1 MSKQVLLPSCFR
13 YCLCTGIKQYMMC
26 QQQRTQIYEVGY
38 LRLSPLTCWEC
49 PVSPTKQVFAQ
60 FSPNLNISGKI
71 FNKGGKI
78 SCDFQK
84 NLCRNLV
91 CLNLSLTESI
101 SSKLSSFSLETNL
114 KSLKFI
120 CKPLNNLLHISTFFE
135 FLLLNL

>member
-1 MSKQVLLPSCFR
+1 
-13 YCLCTGIKQYMMC
+13 MC

-38 LRLSPLTCWEC
+38 LRLLPLTCWEC
-49 PVSPTKQVFAQ
+49 PMSPTKQVFAQ
-60 FSPNLNISGKI
+60 FSPDLNISGKI

-101 SSKLSSFSLETNL
+101 SSKLRTIYL
-114 KSLKFI
+114 I
-120 CKPLNNLLHISTFFE
+120 
-135 FLLLNL
+135 LNLALFRFRWRQILSHSNSYVSLLITYFTYLRSLRKTLSCSLHGVTNN